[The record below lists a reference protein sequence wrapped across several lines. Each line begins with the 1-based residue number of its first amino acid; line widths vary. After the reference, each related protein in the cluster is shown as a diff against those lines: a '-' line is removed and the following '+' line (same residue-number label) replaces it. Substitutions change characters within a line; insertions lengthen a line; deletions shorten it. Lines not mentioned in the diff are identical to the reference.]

1 MLKSGNSF
9 SVSLGNWQFNI
20 LQAILHL
27 TPGQPGP
34 VVLSTGVSFILASS
48 LSLVPRYPVGKHTLL
63 MAMVP
68 LNEN

>member
-9 SVSLGNWQFNI
+9 SVNLGNWQFNI

-27 TPGQPGP
+27 TPGYSGP
-34 VVLSTGVSFILASS
+34 VVLSIGVSFILASS
-48 LSLVPRYPVGKHTLL
+48 LSLVLRCLVGKQTLL

-68 LNEN
+68 LN